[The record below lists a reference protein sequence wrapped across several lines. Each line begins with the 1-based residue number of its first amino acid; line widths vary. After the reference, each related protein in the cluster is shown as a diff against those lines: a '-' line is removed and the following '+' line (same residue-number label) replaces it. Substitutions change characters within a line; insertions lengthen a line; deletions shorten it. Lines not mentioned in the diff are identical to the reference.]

1 MGICASSIDSNG
13 INKKLTCWI
22 CEQPLAD
29 YPRYLKCSECDSI
42 FHVKCLYRCSDSMN
56 KCLKCG
62 KDSLI
67 LVDKSPSAKSRVSRW
82 SSSKNNSQKSF
93 SSISIKL

>member
-1 MGICASSIDSNG
+1 MGICVSSLDSND
-13 INKKLTCWI
+13 INKKTCWI

-29 YPRYLKCSECDSI
+29 HPRYLKCSGCNSI

-56 KCLKCG
+56 NCLKCG

-67 LVDKSPSAKSRVSRW
+67 LIDKSPSAKSRVSKW
-82 SSSKNNSQKSF
+82 SSSKNKSQKSF
-93 SSISIKL
+93 SSISIKY